1 MSPVEELFDM
11 KKDRLELIN
20 SAKDPRQ
27 RLVLEEMRERYDI
40 AHGDLGKSAV
50 RKHKVY
56 HKLFDRELSWKVKAK
71 LLKGG

>member
-20 SAKDPRQ
+20 CAKDPRQ
-27 RLVLEEMRERYDI
+27 RLALEAMRERYDI

-50 RKHKVY
+50 NKHKVY
-56 HKLFDRELSWKVKAK
+56 YKLFDRELPWKVKAQ